1 MMHSANASV
10 AGPGLVTLA
19 NVFNAATRMP
29 EVRSAEMAYDHQS
42 KVRKALSGLRR
53 MLSYKAPAGS
63 AGFGLM
69 NSVIRTATI
78 GEGRN

>member
-1 MMHSANASV
+1 MMHSVNASV

-19 NVFNAATRMP
+19 NAFNAATRMP
-29 EVRSAEMAYDHQS
+29 EVQAVEVAYGRQS
-42 KVRKALSGLRR
+42 KILKALSSLRR

-78 GEGRN
+78 GEDRK